1 MTLPGTL
8 STKRNSLMKNKIF
21 MKTKELIVPK
31 TVQTLKANSK
41 ILIQIKLGKCPIR
54 KSTIKMI
61 KNNQE

>member
-41 ILIQIKLGKCPIR
+41 ILIQVISGKCPIR